1 MAQTTLVQRDYYD
14 VDEVTELIGMSKSFC
29 YKLVQNLNKE
39 LKEKGCIV
47 FPGKVPKKY
56 LQSTTSSRPF
66 TARVYL
72 CSPYFSFTLY
82 HKSLVEFVIAFNP
95 FFILTTP

>member
-56 LQSTTSSRPF
+56 LQER
-66 TARVYL
+66 
-72 CSPYFSFTLY
+72 LY
-82 HKSLVEFVIAFNP
+82 CGQDLINAGGEK
-95 FFILTTP
+95 